1 MYIKT
6 LSNLTGCL
14 QFMRGSESYEGDED
28 SDEEEIKE
36 TLYKAAELEVWIA
49 YGLKIETGSHFTFS
63 ETSILLCLSLT
74 DHESM
79 C

>member
-1 MYIKT
+1 MDQNLQMYMKT

-36 TLYKAAELEVWIA
+36 TLYKAAELEVFIA
-49 YGLKIETGSHFTFS
+49 WK
-63 ETSILLCLSLT
+63 
-74 DHESM
+74 
-79 C
+79 